1 MNKLLASSIDSK
13 QLSLTIKGALT
24 LILPL
29 AALLIKAAGGQ
40 VDNKDLEGIIE
51 VIGDIAF
58 FAGSIL
64 SLGAIFVG
72 AIRKIVNSF
81 K

>member
-1 MNKLLASSIDSK
+1 MNKLLVSSTDPK

-29 AALLIKAAGGQ
+29 AALLIKASGGQ
-40 VDNKDLEGIIE
+40 VDNQDLEGIIE

>member
-1 MNKLLASSIDSK
+1 MNKLLASSTDPK

-24 LILPL
+24 LVLPL
-29 AALLIKAAGGQ
+29 AALIIKATGGQ